1 MTFKFSKSKLLAGAA
16 ASVLSLAISTQAF
29 AAKSDILFILD
40 GSGSMWGQI
49 GGVAKIQTAKET
61 MTKLMDD
68 VPQDAR
74 LGLMTYGT
82 TDKKS
87 CTDVTLLN
95 GLGADRTQIKDSISQ
110 LKPLGKTP
118 IGFSLA
124 SGITTLSNTE
134 PTDVQKSLVLISDG
148 IATCDVDPCAVAISS
163 QYSGVSMKVHVVG
176 FDVDAEARKQ
186 LECIA
191 EAGNGQYFN
200 ASDTNGFK
208 DAMQAVVEVAQAETK
223 IEPEPEPVVEEPKGP
238 IITEFFRDDFDNDEL
253 GEIWAIENPD
263 PDSFI
268 VEDGALTMLSTSEGG
283 FANEQAANIITYTG
297 EMPKGDWDAEITF
310 TGDITATHNRLH
322 FGLMKDSK
330 NYMASAFYAFAHGT
344 GCTSSRV
351 YLIKNSKGKV
361 DQVEK
366 LYRANSGQCYVT
378 KPLGNEDWQT
388 IVADHAEKPMK
399 ITLSKRGR
407 NYTSKG
413 EMIGVNLPSGEP
425 FVVETTQFTSLRS
438 PGDLSFQIDRPAG
451 SGEILLNI
459 DSVVINKV
467 EE

>member
-1 MTFKFSKSKLLAGAA
+1 MLHNKLRKTLATGAA
-16 ASVLSLAISTQAF
+16 ITAITMSGLTHSAS
-29 AAKSDILFILD
+29 AADIMFILD
-40 GSGSMWGQI
+40 GSGSMWGKVD
-49 GGVAKIQTAKET
+49 GSAKIQTAKLS
-61 MTKLMDD
+61 MTKMLDQ
-68 VPQDAR
+68 VPDNSR
-74 LGLMTYGT
+74 IGLMTYGT
-82 TDKKS
+82 T
-87 CTDVTLLN
+87 N
-95 GLGADRTQIKDSISQ
+95 KDSCQDVVQLNPVGSDRGAIKASING

-118 IGFSLA
+118 IQLA
-124 SGITTLSNTE
+124 LQKGIANFAAQSG
-134 PTDVQKSLVLISDG
+134 DAAQSLVLVSDG
-148 IATCDVDPCAVAISS
+148 IETCNGDPCAVAKDAKLR
-163 QYSGVSMKVHVVG
+163 GVDLKVHVVG
-176 FDVDAEARKQ
+176 FNVDQDARAQ

-191 EAGNGQYFN
+191 KAGGGKYFDAAN
-200 ASDTNGFK
+200 TQGFEK
-208 DAMQAVVEVAQAETK
+208 AIEEVVQVAQAETTA
-223 IEPEPEPVVEEPKGP
+223 EPVVEEPKGP
-238 IITEFFRDDFDNDEL
+238 TITEFFRDDFDGEEL
-253 GEIWAIENPD
+253 AEHWSIENPD

-268 VEDGALTMLSTSEGG
+268 VEDGVLTMLSTSKGG
-283 FANEQAANIITYTG
+283 FAREQAANVITYTG

-330 NYMASAFYAFAHGT
+330 NYMASAFYAYAHGT

-351 YLIKNSKGKV
+351 YLVKNSKGKV

-366 LYRANSGQCYVT
+366 LYRANNGQCYTT
-378 KPLGNEDWQT
+378 KPLGNEDWQS

-413 EMIGVNLPSGEP
+413 EMFGINLPTGEP
-425 FVVETTQFTSLRS
+425 FIVKTSQFTALRS

-467 EE
+467 EK